1 MELERYPRLSANF
14 REQNESDVLNP
25 RFRLPLKLE
34 TLMSSNN
41 NIEPLITL
49 DEAAVV
55 LDITPRAL
63 RDMRYR
69 GGGPAFYKLN
79 SIVLRYKMSEV
90 IEWRDGCRDAGG
102 EL

>member
-1 MELERYPRLSANF
+1 
-14 REQNESDVLNP
+14 
-25 RFRLPLKLE
+25 
-34 TLMSSNN
+34 MSCN

-49 DEAAVV
+49 DEAAVA
-55 LDITPRAL
+55 LGITPRAL

-90 IEWRDGCRDAGG
+90 LAWREARRDGG